1 MELAFIES
9 WRKFVARIREKGYS
23 LKILVQKKTYIF
35 GIIETSHTEVEQT
48 PIEDV
53 QEDNVCNSE
62 DDEPDSPLVVDAA
75 EENKPPVEDIEME
88 NNE

>member
-9 WRKFVARIREKGYS
+9 WRKFVARVREKGYS

-53 QEDNVCNSE
+53 QEDNVCNSGQCE
-62 DDEPDSPLVVDAA
+62 APEEVIAPVEVIVPDS
-75 EENKPPVEDIEME
+75 NCSFRG
-88 NNE
+88 